1 MYTLC
6 ILMIRYLRLNSPVC
20 IDGLGLLCLLH
31 SKGCSSSCMEAEPGV
46 DTEVDDKGMLEV
58 GGEVEVEGHW
68 EGESWGVIPSF
79 S

>member
-1 MYTLC
+1 M
-6 ILMIRYLRLNSPVC
+6 
-20 IDGLGLLCLLH
+20 DGLGLLCLLH
-31 SKGCSSSCMEAEPGV
+31 SKGCSSSCIEEDETEPWFDVKGV
-46 DTEVDDKGMLEV
+46 VEV

>member
-1 MYTLC
+1 
-6 ILMIRYLRLNSPVC
+6 
-20 IDGLGLLCLLH
+20 
-31 SKGCSSSCMEAEPGV
+31 MEAEPGV
-46 DTEVDDKGMLEV
+46 DTGVDIGMLEI

>member
-1 MYTLC
+1 
-6 ILMIRYLRLNSPVC
+6 
-20 IDGLGLLCLLH
+20 
-31 SKGCSSSCMEAEPGV
+31 MEAEPGV
-46 DTEVDDKGMLEV
+46 DTEVDNKGMLEV